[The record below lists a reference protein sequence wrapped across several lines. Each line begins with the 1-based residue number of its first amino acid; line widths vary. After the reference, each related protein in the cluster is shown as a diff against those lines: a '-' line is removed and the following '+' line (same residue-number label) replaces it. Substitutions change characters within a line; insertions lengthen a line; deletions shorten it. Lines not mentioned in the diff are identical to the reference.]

1 VKTDFWRFK
10 KMKMQISDFSYRAS
24 YHLIW
29 RAEQLL
35 ADFQSSSIN
44 RELSKLS
51 CLNKKN
57 ISTHMTA
64 RELNTLYIL
73 AKELG
78 ESAKALEIGSYLG
91 ASSCYIAAALAPKG
105 GHLFCV
111 DTWENQTMPE
121 GERDTF
127 KEFKNNTKAVA
138 DRITLIRKNS
148 QDLIPSDFLENP
160 LNLVFIDGDHSYKGA
175 KNDYEKATPWIVG
188 GGILAFHD
196 CIAFEGVART
206 IGEALAS
213 GKWKFGGQVDN
224 LLWLRKVEKGCLEFE
239 HSAF

>member
-1 VKTDFWRFK
+1 
-10 KMKMQISDFSYRAS
+10 MKMSNFSYRAS
-24 YHLIW
+24 HHLIW

-35 ADFQSSSIN
+35 VDFQSSSIN

-51 CLNKKN
+51 CLSKKH

-64 RELNTLYIL
+64 RELNTLYML

-91 ASSCYIAAALAPKG
+91 ASSCYIAAALASKD

-121 GERDTF
+121 GEKDTLN
-127 KEFKNNTKAVA
+127 EFKNNTKAVA
-138 DRITLIRKNS
+138 DRITTIRKNS
-148 QDLIPSDFLENP
+148 QELVPSDFLESP
-160 LNLVFIDGDHSYKGA
+160 LSLVFIDGDHSYQGA
-175 KNDYEKATPWIVG
+175 KNDYEKANSWIVG

-196 CIAFEGVART
+196 CICFEGVART
-206 IGEALAS
+206 IGEALAT
-213 GKWKFGGQVDN
+213 GNWKFGGQVDN

>member
-1 VKTDFWRFK
+1 
-10 KMKMQISDFSYRAS
+10 MKISDFSYKAS
-24 YHLIW
+24 HHLVW

-35 ADFQSSSIN
+35 IDIQSSSIN
-44 RELSKLS
+44 KELKKLG
-51 CLNKKN
+51 CLTKKD
-57 ISTHMTA
+57 ITTHMTA
-64 RELNTLYIL
+64 HELNMLYIL

-127 KEFKNNTKAVA
+127 SEFKNNTRGVA
-138 DRITLIRKNS
+138 NHMTMLRKNS
-148 QDLIPSDFLENP
+148 QELTPSDFREYP
-160 LNLVFIDGDHSYKGA
+160 LSLVFIDGDHSYQGA

-213 GKWKFGGQVDN
+213 GNWKFGGQVDN

>member
-1 VKTDFWRFK
+1 
-10 KMKMQISDFSYRAS
+10 MKSSVFYYRAS
-24 YHLIW
+24 HHLVW
-29 RAEQLL
+29 RAEYLL
-35 ADFQSSSIN
+35 TELQSSSIN
-44 RELSKLS
+44 RELTKAG
-51 CLNKKN
+51 CPKAKN
-57 ISTHMTA
+57 ITTHMTA
-64 RELNTLYIL
+64 RELNRLYIL
-73 AKELG
+73 ARELG

-121 GERDTF
+121 GERDTLNEF
-127 KEFKNNTKAVA
+127 KENIKEVA
-138 DRITLIRKNS
+138 HHITPIRKNS
-148 QDLIPSDFLENP
+148 QDLTPLDFVEHHLS
-160 LNLVFIDGDHSYKGA
+160 LVFIDGDHSYYGA
-175 KNDYEKATPWIVG
+175 KNDYEKVAPWIVG

-213 GKWKFGGQVDN
+213 GNWKFGGQVDN
-224 LLWLRKVEKGCLEFE
+224 LLWLCKVEKGYLEFE

>member
-1 VKTDFWRFK
+1 
-10 KMKMQISDFSYRAS
+10 MKVSDFSYKVS
-24 YHLIW
+24 HHLIW

-35 ADFQSSSIN
+35 IDFQSSSIN
-44 RELSKLS
+44 RELTKLG
-51 CLNKKN
+51 CLTKN
-57 ISTHMTA
+57 NINTHMTA
-64 RELNTLYIL
+64 HELNMLYIL
-73 AKELG
+73 SKDLG
-78 ESAKALEIGSYLG
+78 EFAKVLEIGSYLG
-91 ASSCYIAAALAPKG
+91 ASSCYIAAAVSPKN

-121 GERDTF
+121 GERDTLN
-127 KEFKNNTKAVA
+127 EFKNNTKAVA
-138 DRITLIRKNS
+138 QHITAIRKNS
-148 QDLIPSDFLENP
+148 QELRPSDFGGHS
-160 LNLVFIDGDHSYKGA
+160 LNLVFIDGDHSYQGA
-175 KNDYEKATPWIVG
+175 KNDYEKASSWIVG

-213 GKWKFGGQVDN
+213 GNWKFGGQVDN